1 MYFFNGY
8 TKMYIIYTIYT
19 FEKVLNLLYSENA

>member
-8 TKMYIIYTIYT
+8 IKMYITYTICT